1 MHKLELFGTAS
12 CPFTQELRDW
22 LDWKRREFIE
32 YDVET
37 DQDALMRMQQLTGG
51 QRTVPVLVEDGK
63 VVQIGW
69 QGHGCVVRANGS

>member
-1 MHKLELFGTAS
+1 MAEFELFGTPT

-22 LDWKRREFIE
+22 LDWKGREFIE
-32 YDVET
+32 YDVEADT
-37 DQDALMRMQQLTGG
+37 DALKRMQTLTGG

-69 QGHGCVVRANGS
+69 QGHGCAVKAAW